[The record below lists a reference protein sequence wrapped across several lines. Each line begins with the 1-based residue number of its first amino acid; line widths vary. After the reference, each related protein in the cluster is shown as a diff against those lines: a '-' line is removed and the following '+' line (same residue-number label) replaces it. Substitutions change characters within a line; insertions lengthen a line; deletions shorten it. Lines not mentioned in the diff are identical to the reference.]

1 MAERLDRATESLST
15 TNSHSLNNSLPSDS
29 SGEHSKPPR
38 NSPTQRQTAGPCKPS
53 PTQRQTAGPCK
64 PSPTQRQTAGPC
76 KPSPTQRQTAG
87 PCKPSPTQRQT
98 AGPCKPSPTQRQT
111 AGPCKPSPTQRQT
124 NSPSFSPTTSS
135 GAPAPPGAPAHPAT
149 AAVRPTISLVSDS
162 DDSDIEV
169 LLPLTARIRNRNKP
183 PAAHS
188 LSSPPLPGHSGS
200 VSSRMCVEET
210 PVSRDRGRG
219 SGGKREL
226 SLTPAQKAG
235 QAALLRLQTEAGSSI
250 QSGVGTTVQTGASGS
265 GVGGKGK
272 EEGLWKSCRVD
283 LTLEERD
290 HSPDSEKENEEEEF
304 PDFPLCGRKCSPSPK
319 SHSSSALREVT
330 SSVQNTSPHSITS
343 NTASTVPPLFTLRPG
358 TYYTVCVCVCVLM
371 HKGSCALP

>member
-1 MAERLDRATESLST
+1 MAERLDRATESLAT
-15 TNSHSLNNSLPSDS
+15 TNSHSLNNSLLSDS
-29 SGEHSKPPR
+29 SGEHSKPPT
-38 NSPTQRQTAGPCKPS
+38 TQRQTAGPCKPS

-98 AGPCKPSPTQRQT
+98 VGS
-111 AGPCKPSPTQRQT
+111 

-135 GAPAPPGAPAHPAT
+135 GAPAPPGAPVHPVT

-169 LLPLTARIRNRNKP
+169 LLPLTARICNRNKP
-183 PAAHS
+183 PSAHS

-219 SGGKREL
+219 SGGRREL

-250 QSGVGTTVQTGASGS
+250 QTGVGTTVQSGAGGS
-265 GVGGKGK
+265 GVGGKGR

-343 NTASTVPPLFTLRPG
+343 NTASTVPPLFTLSPG
-358 TYYTVCVCVCVLM
+358 TYYIYSVCVCVLM
-371 HKGSCALP
+371 HKGSCALL

>member
-76 KPSPTQRQTAG
+76 KPSPTQRQTVG
-87 PCKPSPTQRQT
+87 S
-98 AGPCKPSPTQRQT
+98 
-111 AGPCKPSPTQRQT
+111 

-235 QAALLRLQTEAGSSI
+235 QAALLRLQTE
-250 QSGVGTTVQTGASGS
+250 VGTTVQTGASGS
-265 GVGGKGK
+265 GVGGKGR

-358 TYYTVCVCVCVLM
+358 TYYIYSVCVCVLM
-371 HKGSCALP
+371 HKGSCALL